1 MKRLLCLLLLLSLFT
16 LSLLSCGEQAS
27 DYRQAKALLE
37 QGELAK
43 AYGLLLSLGDYKDAE
58 ELLEH
63 FCFVPTEGSSTIFC
77 DWGQT
82 PLSDCEYVFTYNE
95 KGLLT
100 KYDRAGNT
108 TVYVYDEEGHL
119 LEERL
124 TRSCDEQGCL
134 SEAPDTGST
143 HTTLY
148 TYDEHGNRISMVRV
162 RTDEEWEIWY
172 YEEYTYDEKGNL
184 LTETHFSKDPNAADL
199 PVELPFRQQLA
210 YAYAY
215 DEEGRVIRKER
226 TCEDDKQVMEYRYD
240 NAGLLLEERF
250 TQNGGATVVTT
261 YVYDEAGRILRSVS
275 PEKEVTYTYD
285 GHGNLTQKESL
296 TASVGGYTSLS
307 TDTYE
312 YTYDER
318 GNVIKR
324 VEDLAGLKPCVYE
337 FVYDEDGVLL
347 EQIRTSQSADYNV
360 ETVIRERY
368 DPDGNVIEKTVTSV
382 GLITT
387 VTTMT
392 YKLAYLSPEN
402 GAFIQSIIDSIFP

>member
-27 DYRQAKALLE
+27 HYRQAKALLE

-43 AYGLLLSLGDYKDAE
+43 AYNLLLSLGDYKDAE
-58 ELLEH
+58 ELLEN
-63 FCFVPTEGSSTIFC
+63 FYFVPTEGTFQSFSTE
-77 DWGQT
+77 GEE
-82 PLSDCEYVFTYNE
+82 PLLSYEHVFTYNE

-100 KYDRAGNT
+100 NCYHGNNAKSYT
-108 TVYVYDEEGHL
+108 YDEQGRL
-119 LEERL
+119 LEERF
-124 TRSCDEQGCL
+124 TN
-134 SEAPDTGST
+134 AYYT
-143 HTTLY
+143 HFTSY
-148 TYDEHGNRISMVRV
+148 TYDGHGNVIKMSRGHSDKV
-162 RTDEEWEIWY
+162 EY

-199 PVELPFRQQLA
+199 PVELPFRPELA

-250 TQNGGATVVTT
+250 TQNEGATVVTA

-275 PEKEVTYTYD
+275 PEKEVNYTYD
-285 GHGNLTQKESL
+285 GHGNLTRKESL
-296 TASVGGYTSLS
+296 TASVDGYTDLS

-312 YTYDER
+312 YTYDES

-337 FVYDEDGVLL
+337 FVYDEDGMLL
-347 EQIRTSQSADYNV
+347 EQIQTSQPLNSNNTSV
-360 ETVIRERY
+360 SRSRY
-368 DPDGNVIEKTVTSV
+368 DCYGNVIERSTTDAD
-382 GLITT
+382 GFTT

-392 YKLAYLSPEN
+392 YELAYLSPEN
-402 GAFIQSIIDSIFP
+402 GTFIQSIIDSIFP

>member
-63 FCFVPTEGSSTIFC
+63 FCFVPTEGTFQSFSTE
-77 DWGQT
+77 GEE
-82 PLSDCEYVFTYNE
+82 PLLSYDHAFAYNE

-100 KYDRAGNT
+100 NCYHGNNAT
-108 TVYVYDEEGHL
+108 SYTYDEQGRL
-119 LEERL
+119 LEER
-124 TRSCDEQGCL
+124 
-134 SEAPDTGST
+134 ST
-143 HTTLY
+143 NAYYTHFTSY
-148 TYDEHGNRISMVRV
+148 TYDGHGNVIKMSRGHSDKV
-162 RTDEEWEIWY
+162 EY

-199 PVELPFRQQLA
+199 PFELPFRQELA

-215 DEEGRVIRKER
+215 DEAGRVIRKER
-226 TCEDDKQVMEYRYD
+226 TCEDDKQVIEYRYD
-240 NAGLLLEERF
+240 NTGLLLEERF
-250 TQNGGATVVTT
+250 TQNGGATVVTA

-275 PEKEVTYTYD
+275 PEKEVNYTYD
-285 GHGNLTQKESL
+285 GHGNLTRKESL
-296 TASVGGYTSLS
+296 TASVGGYTDLS
-307 TDTYE
+307 IDTYE
-312 YTYDER
+312 YTYDES

-324 VEDLAGLKPCVYE
+324 VEDLAGLKPRVYE

-368 DPDGNVIEKTVTSV
+368 DPYGNVIEKTVTSV

-392 YKLAYLSPEN
+392 YELAYLSPEN

>member
-16 LSLLSCGEQAS
+16 LSLLSCGEKAS

-63 FCFVPTEGSSTIFC
+63 FCFVPTEASSTIFS
-77 DWGQT
+77 DWGET
-82 PLSDCEYVFTYNE
+82 PVSDCEHVFTYNE

-108 TVYVYDEEGHL
+108 TVYVYDEQDRL

-124 TRSCDEQGCL
+124 TS
-134 SEAPDTGST
+134 TYHT
-143 HTTLY
+143 HTTFY
-148 TYDEHGNRISMVRV
+148 SYDERGNRTSMVRV
-162 RTDEEWEIWY
+162 RTDEEWEVWY

-199 PVELPFRQQLA
+199 PVELPFRQELA

-215 DEEGRVIRKER
+215 DEAGRVIRKER

-240 NAGLLLEERF
+240 NVGLLLEERF
-250 TQNGGATVVTT
+250 TQNGGATVVTA

-275 PEKEVTYTYD
+275 PEKEVNYTYD

-312 YTYDER
+312 YTYDES

-368 DPDGNVIEKTVTSV
+368 DPYGNVIEKTVTSV

-392 YKLAYLSPEN
+392 YELAYLSPEN

>member
-27 DYRQAKALLE
+27 HYRQAKDLLE

-43 AYGLLLSLGDYKDAE
+43 AYNLLLSLGDYKDVE

-63 FCFVPTEGSSTIFC
+63 FYFVPTEGSSTIFS

-82 PLSDCEYVFTYNE
+82 PLPGCEYVFTYNE

-100 KYDRAGNT
+100 QYDRAGNT
-108 TVYVYDEEGHL
+108 TVYVYDEQDRL

-124 TRSCDEQGCL
+124 TSKYH
-134 SEAPDTGST
+134 T
-143 HTTLY
+143 HTTFY
-148 TYDEHGNRISMVRV
+148 SYDERGNRISMVCV
-162 RTDEEWEIWY
+162 RTDEEWEVWY

-184 LTETHFSKDPNAADL
+184 LTEAHFSKDPNAADL
-199 PVELPFRQQLA
+199 PVELPFRQELA

-215 DEEGRVIRKER
+215 DREGRVIRKER

-240 NAGLLLEERF
+240 NAGRLLEERF
-250 TQNGGATVVTT
+250 TQNEGAAVVTA
-261 YVYDEAGRILRSVS
+261 YVYDKAGRILRSAS
-275 PEKEVTYTYD
+275 PEKEVNYTYD
-285 GHGNLTQKESL
+285 GHGNLTRKESL

-312 YTYDER
+312 YTYDES

-324 VEDLAGLKPCVYE
+324 VENLAGLKPCVYE
-337 FVYDEDGVLL
+337 FVYDEDGILL

-360 ETVIRERY
+360 ETVVRERY
-368 DPDGNVIEKTVTSV
+368 DCYGNVIEKTVSSA

-392 YKLAYLSPEN
+392 YELAYLSPEN